1 MRESD
6 YHGFI
11 SEEFGFQ
18 DTFVQACAWQLKNVL
33 NNDTEPV
40 SLNFLNIFSEA
51 YGGVILI
58 HAFHHGAIFRR

>member
-40 SLNFLNIFSEA
+40 SLNFLNIFSES
-51 YGGVILI
+51 YG
-58 HAFHHGAIFRR
+58 